1 MKTVAAAAAAAAA
14 AIAVS
19 SSGCA
24 ASPRRPASAVVL
36 VSVDT
41 LRADH
46 LGCYGYGK
54 PTSPEIDRF
63 SREAVLFRRVVAHAS
78 STLPSHASM
87 LTSLLPAHHGASFK
101 KRSALRAGVPTLAEA
116 LRRAGFATA
125 SFNGGGQVHRTW
137 GLDRGFEVYVSATDA
152 SETEVGRDTM
162 RQQVAAAEPWLKKAG
177 ERPFF
182 LFLHTYEVHHPY
194 TPTPERLARMESGY
208 SGTLPDRIS
217 YRLLERINTGEKA
230 LRPGDL
236 EHIVATYDA
245 EILGADAGFGELVRL
260 LRRLGRYDSTLVV
273 FTSDHGEAFGE
284 RGRVGWHGDT
294 LYDEQLRVPLI
305 VKLPGG
311 RLGGA
316 TVQDQVRCID
326 FAPTVLSVL
335 GLPVPPEFSGAAI
348 DFQGRAVGHPPWA
361 VANIDGSSQ
370 ELAVSTSRW
379 KWYEGRLYD
388 LVEDPGERRDV
399 APLHPDVDRDLSGKL
414 LAMLRSR
421 EAAMTTPVQVQA
433 DVQEQLRA
441 LGYVR

>member
-1 MKTVAAAAAAAAA
+1 
-14 AIAVS
+14 
-19 SSGCA
+19 
-24 ASPRRPASAVVL
+24 
-36 VSVDT
+36 
-41 LRADH
+41 
-46 LGCYGYGK
+46 
-54 PTSPEIDRF
+54 
-63 SREAVLFRRVVAHAS
+63 VLFRRVVAHAP

-87 LTSLLPAHHGASFK
+87 LTSLLPPHHGASFK
-101 KRSALRAGVPTLAEA
+101 KRSGLRPGVATLAEV

-137 GLDRGFEVYVSATDA
+137 GLDRGFDVYVSSTDA
-152 SETEVGRDTM
+152 SETEIGHDTM
-162 RQQVAAAEPWLKKAG
+162 HQQVAAAEPWLRKVG
-177 ERPFF
+177 QGPFF

-194 TPTPERLARMESGY
+194 TPTPERLALMEKGY
-208 SGTLPDRIS
+208 AGTLPDRIS

-245 EILGADAGFGELVRL
+245 EILGADEGFGELVRL
-260 LRRLGRYDSTLVV
+260 LRRLGRYDPTLIV

-316 TVQDQVRCID
+316 TVQEQVRCID
-326 FAPTVLSVL
+326 FAPTILSVL
-335 GLPVPPEFSGAAI
+335 GLAVPPEFSGAAI
-348 DFQGRAVGHPPWA
+348 DFQAGAVGHAPWA
-361 VANIDGSSQ
+361 VANIDGSAH

-379 KWYEGRLYD
+379 KWYEGRLFD
-388 LVEDPGERRDV
+388 LAEDPRETHDV
-399 APLHPDVDRDLSGKL
+399 VSLHPDVERDLSGRL
-414 LAMLRSR
+414 LAMMRSR
-421 EAAMTTPVQVQA
+421 ETAMTTPVQVQA

-441 LGYVR
+441 LGYVK